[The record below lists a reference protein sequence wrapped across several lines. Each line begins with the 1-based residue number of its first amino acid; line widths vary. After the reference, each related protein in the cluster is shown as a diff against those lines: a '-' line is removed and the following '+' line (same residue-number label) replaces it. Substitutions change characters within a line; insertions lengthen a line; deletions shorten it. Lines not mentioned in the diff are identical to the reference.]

1 MENTKYVIKVRD
13 EDGSDEFVKTYKY
26 IVEERDSQGQI
37 VYAWPCKNAEEAIQ
51 HMTEDVIQHM
61 IEKLEKQE
69 NEKER
74 LLKAHHSASFLV
86 TDLRD
91 IHAKTDSIAMEE
103 LISIMLEQ
111 AVKIRRVLG
120 RLGEIK

>member
-1 MENTKYVIKVRD
+1 MENTKYVFKVRD
-13 EDGSDEFVKTYKY
+13 EDASEEFVKTYKY

-37 VYAWPCKNAEEAIQ
+37 VYAWSCKNAEEAIQ

-61 IEKLEKQE
+61 IENEK
-69 NEKER
+69 EKER
-74 LLKAHHSASFLV
+74 LLKAHHSASFLA

-103 LISIMLEQ
+103 LISTMLEQ
-111 AVKIRRVLG
+111 AVKIRRILG